1 MASLTLPVKA
11 WGLLAAK
18 VENGARVRPIKA
30 RTTTNLDGVELIRKL
45 LLSVPG

>member
-11 WGLLAAK
+11 WGLLAARA
-18 VENGARVRPIKA
+18 ENGARVAAMKA
-30 RTTTNLDGVELIRKL
+30 RTMTNLDGVELIRKP